1 DRNRSHWSTSKTP
14 SYTKSVSWQHHRL
27 IRLRKKHPQWC
38 EASIQW
44 KDVEHPT
51 VIAYQRDNITFFLN
65 NSEDTANFI
74 YDGRSMEI
82 SGFSYEI
89 EGLPAADLYDF

>member
-1 DRNRSHWSTSKTP
+1 M
-14 SYTKSVSWQHHRL
+14 
-27 IRLRKKHPQWC
+27 
-38 EASIQW
+38 
-44 KDVEHPT
+44 
-51 VIAYQRDNITFFLN
+51 IAYQRDNITFFLN

-89 EGLPAADLYDF
+89 EGLPAADLYDFLNFN

>member
-1 DRNRSHWSTSKTP
+1 
-14 SYTKSVSWQHHRL
+14 
-27 IRLRKKHPQWC
+27 
-38 EASIQW
+38 
-44 KDVEHPT
+44 
-51 VIAYQRDNITFFLN
+51 
-65 NSEDTANFI
+65 SEDTANFI